1 MPSKNPKHLKKLT
14 QTKPMGLKSAKET
27 CYVLGCTLQVTH
39 HIAQSNLEGCLSKL
53 TWKLKQSNKKTRKVG
68 LCKKHNKEYK
78 KLKEK
83 DEKYS
88 KFRDFGPKRPPKR
101 EKSHNYME

>member
-1 MPSKNPKHLKKLT
+1 MPSKNPKHKKKIT
-14 QTKPMGLKSAKET
+14 QTKPMGLKSSKES
-27 CYVLGCTLQVTH
+27 CYVSGCTLQATH
-39 HIAQSNLEGCLSKL
+39 HIAQSNLEAYLPKL
-53 TWKLKQSNKKTRKVG
+53 TWKLDQTKKKTRKVG

-78 KLKEK
+78 KLKDK

-88 KFRDFGPKRPPKR
+88 KFKEYNPIKPPKR